1 MHTTDQ
7 DRLLVS
13 LLTPVRLLEF
23 LRGYVLFDRKV
34 GKIVAR
40 YQQFFG
46 IRALLARISLLRPD
60 GGREGGVVWHTT
72 GSGKSF
78 TMVFLTKALLLVDA
92 LKECRVV
99 VVTDRIDLE
108 SQLSRNFM
116 TGGAF
121 GSSIATQKD
130 GEKSRSL
137 SGRDLAKRIGSGTER
152 ISFTLVHKFNTASK
166 LPECR
171 NDSPNLIVLVDEGHR
186 SHGGETHERMKKALP
201 EGGLHCLHRHAA
213 C

>member
-1 MHTTDQ
+1 M
-7 DRLLVS
+7 
-13 LLTPVRLLEF
+13 
-23 LRGYVLFDRKV
+23 LFDRKV

-46 IRALLARISLLRPD
+46 IRALLARISQKKPESQG

-108 SQLSRNFM
+108 TQLARNFM

-130 GEKSRSL
+130 GEKSRTL
-137 SGRDLAKRIGSGTER
+137 SGVTWPS
-152 ISFTLVHKFNTASK
+152 ASARARSAS
-166 LPECR
+166 PSRSCTSSTQPPSCR
-171 NDSPNLIVLVDEGHR
+171 S
-186 SHGGETHERMKKALP
+186 
-201 EGGLHCLHRHAA
+201 AA
-213 C
+213 TTQPT